1 MSVCRGCLA
10 STRPRRRTQ
19 VRTAKILP
27 RSQRARILVPLLSTT
42 HRRGKWR
49 YSLRWGVPSSRNPF
63 RNDRPRRLP
72 PPLRAPP
79 RGGRATTILASSRW
93 SPPIPR
99 TGVNPPCPP
108 PVAGGVNQPPAAPT
122 VRPRQ
127 GGGGRVRADRDGYD
141 CLTWV
146 GSLRVS
152 PSFLLAPRRRAEVVR
167 CPLLEVG
174 ECPSRVRGP
183 LLIAPIAPL
192 PFPPLPPYRRLD
204 S

>member
-1 MSVCRGCLA
+1 M
-10 STRPRRRTQ
+10 
-19 VRTAKILP
+19 
-27 RSQRARILVPLLSTT
+27 
-42 HRRGKWR
+42 
-49 YSLRWGVPSSRNPF
+49 SLRWGVPSSRNPF
-63 RNDRPRRLP
+63 RNDRPRRP
-72 PPLRAPP
+72 TRPARAPSP
-79 RGGRATTILASSRW
+79 ARRSRTAFVFSRW

-174 ECPSRVRGP
+174 ECPSRVRVLSWSRPSFPSSPSPHP
-183 LLIAPIAPL
+183 LLTLRLVTNRPG
-192 PFPPLPPYRRLD
+192 FRGRGGPPP
-204 S
+204 SEAA